1 MSAPANEVPDSLQPP
16 AFVAEPAAGAATV
29 AGGGTVVP
37 GFRPFGFPMP
47 WERLS
52 GSRQTLLAWTVV
64 FALLIALPLVDSNG
78 GDLDGFANAGTYVLL
93 ALGLNIVVGF
103 AGLLDLGYAAFF
115 ALGAYAYGL
124 AASFQLK
131 IPWSPIWLPLTWVG
145 QVSQVRFGNIDVA
158 QLHFSYWVMLP
169 IAALLCAGFG
179 ILFGAP
185 TLRLRGDYLAIVTLG
200 FGEIVPIVL
209 RNASSITNGAQGLPG
224 VETPSIFG
232 LSFGFDSRP
241 YYYLILGLV
250 CVVVFVSYRLQF
262 SRTGRAWLALRED
275 ELAAGP
281 MGIDHIKYKL
291 MAFAIGAGIGG
302 LAGTFHVAKLT
313 TATPDM
319 FQFTVSTII
328 LVMVVLGGMGSI
340 PGVAIGALLLTI
352 FQSLILGG
360 LSSWIHSIGAV
371 IGVAALTTVDLNQ
384 ANQLIYGLVL
394 VLMML
399 YRRQGIVPA
408 RRSVGAL
415 SVVEQSAQ
423 ASRGG
428 FRPSFVIADTD
439 ASLTVGQ
446 PLLEVKGLFKRFGG
460 LVAADRIDLVVYPG
474 QIVSVIGPNG
484 SGKTTLFN
492 MLTGLVRAD
501 GGTVTY
507 HGIDITRL
515 PPHRIA
521 KLGITRTFQ
530 NLRLFNN
537 LSVMENVLIGQH
549 ARLAASPVASIF
561 RTPAVRREEAGAVS
575 WACDILGLFG
585 NRLIP
590 RIEHVVSSLSYANR
604 RRVEISRALA
614 ARPRLLLLDEPA
626 AGMNPI
632 ETLELM
638 DQIQSLKSLGVTVLL
653 IEHKLELVNT
663 ISDRVI
669 VLDYGKKISEGDPAS
684 VQNDP
689 LVIEAYLGKRR
700 KHA

>member
-1 MSAPANEVPDSLQPP
+1 MSTVPANEAPDSLQPP
-16 AFVAEPAAGAATV
+16 AFVAEPAAGAAP
-29 AGGGTVVP
+29 AA
-37 GFRPFGFPMP
+37 RPFGLPLP
-47 WERLS
+47 WARVPPAK
-52 GSRQTLLAWTVV
+52 RTLLGWTVT
-64 FALLIALPLVDSNG
+64 FALLLALPFVDSNG
-78 GDLDGFANAGTYVLL
+78 GDLDSFSNAGTFVLL
-93 ALGLNIVVGF
+93 ALGLNVVVGF

-131 IPWSPIWLPLTWVG
+131 IPWSVLWVPFTWLG
-145 QVSQVRFGNIDVA
+145 QVSQVKFGNGDVA
-158 QLHFSYWVMLP
+158 QLHFSYWIMLP
-169 IAALLCAGFG
+169 VAALACATFG

-209 RNASSITNGAQGLPG
+209 RNASGITNGAQGLPG
-224 VETPSIFG
+224 VQTPSIFG
-232 LSFGFDSRP
+232 FNFGFESRP
-241 YYYLILGLV
+241 YYFLIIGLV
-250 CVVVFVSYRLQF
+250 AVVIFVSYRLQF

-281 MGIDHIKYKL
+281 MGIDHVRYKL

-302 LAGTFHVAKLT
+302 LAGTFYVAKLT

-340 PGVAIGALLLTI
+340 PGVALGALLLTV
-352 FQSLILGG
+352 FQSLVLGG
-360 LSSWIHSIGAV
+360 LSQWAHSVGNLT
-371 IGVAALTTVDLNQ
+371 GVAPLKTIDLTQ
-384 ANQLIYGLVL
+384 ANQLIYGMVL

-399 YRRQGIVPA
+399 YRRQGLIPA

-415 SVVEQSAQ
+415 SMVEQTAQ
-423 ASRGG
+423 AGRGG
-428 FRPSFVIADTD
+428 FKPTFIIAEADR
-439 ASLTVGQ
+439 SLKAGE
-446 PLLEVKGLFKRFGG
+446 PLLEVNGLVKRFGG
-460 LVAADRIDLVVYPG
+460 LVAADHIDLVVYPG
-474 QIVSVIGPNG
+474 EVVSVIGPNG

-492 MLTGLVRAD
+492 MLTGLVRPDSGAA
-501 GGTVTY
+501 VY
-507 HGIDITRL
+507 HGTDITRL

-521 KLGITRTFQ
+521 SLGITRTFQ

-549 ARLAASPVASIF
+549 ARLKTGVVASVL
-561 RTPAVRREEAGAVS
+561 RTPAVRHEEKGAVD
-575 WACDILGLFG
+575 WARNVVGLFG
-585 NRLIP
+585 NRLTP
-590 RIEHVVSSLSYANR
+590 RLEHVVSSLSYANR

-614 ARPRLLLLDEPA
+614 GRPRLLLLDEPA
-626 AGMNPI
+626 AGMNPA

-638 DQIQSLKSLGVTVLL
+638 DQIRSLRDLGVTVLL

-669 VLDYGKKISEGDPAS
+669 VLDYGKKIAEGTPAA

-700 KHA
+700 KRA

>member
-1 MSAPANEVPDSLQPP
+1 MSTAPANEAPDSLQPP
-16 AFVAEPAAGAATV
+16 AFVPEPAAGASIATRPRFGIELPWARLPAGQRSLLGWTV
-29 AGGGTVVP
+29 AFALAFVVP
-37 GFRPFGFPMP
+37 F
-47 WERLS
+47 
-52 GSRQTLLAWTVV
+52 
-64 FALLIALPLVDSNG
+64 VDSNG
-78 GDLDGFANAGTYVLL
+78 GDLDGLANAGTYVLL
-93 ALGLNIVVGF
+93 ALGLNVVVGF

-115 ALGAYAYGL
+115 ALGAYTYGL

-131 IPWSPIWLPLTWVG
+131 IPWSVLWVPFTWLG
-145 QVSQVRFGNIDVA
+145 QVSQVRFGAGDVA
-158 QLHFSYWVMLP
+158 QLHFSYWIMLP
-169 IAALLCAGFG
+169 IAALVCAGFG

-209 RNASSITNGAQGLPG
+209 RNASAITNGAQGLPG
-224 VETPSIFG
+224 VQTPSIFG
-232 LSFGFDSRP
+232 LSFGFDSKP
-241 YYYLILGLV
+241 YYYLILALV
-250 CVVVFVSYRLQF
+250 VVVVFVSYRLQF

-281 MGIDHIKYKL
+281 MGIDHVKYKL
-291 MAFAIGAGIGG
+291 LAFAIGAGIGG

-340 PGVAIGALLLTI
+340 PGVALGALLLTV
-352 FQSLILGG
+352 FQGLVLGG
-360 LSSWIHSIGAV
+360 LSQWAHALGNLT
-371 IGVAALTTVDLNQ
+371 GVAPLKTIDLTQ

-394 VLMML
+394 VAMML
-399 YRRQGIVPA
+399 YRRQGLIPA

-415 SVVEQSAQ
+415 SIVEQTAQ
-423 ASRGG
+423 ATRGG
-428 FRPSFVIADTD
+428 FRPTFSIAEADRTLK
-439 ASLTVGQ
+439 AGQ
-446 PLLEVKGLFKRFGG
+446 PLLEVRGLTKRYGG
-460 LVAADRIDLVVYPG
+460 LVAADTIDLVVYPG
-474 QIVSVIGPNG
+474 EVVSVIGPNG

-492 MLTGLVRAD
+492 MLTGLTRPD
-501 GGTVTY
+501 RGTVTFR
-507 HGIDITRL
+507 GTDVTRL

-521 KLGITRTFQ
+521 ELGVTRTFQ

-537 LSVMENVLIGQH
+537 LSVLENVLIGQH
-549 ARLAASPVASIF
+549 ARLKTGVVASVV
-561 RTPAVRREEAGAVS
+561 RTPAVRREEEGAVA
-575 WACDILGLFG
+575 WARDIVGLFG
-585 NRLIP
+585 NRLVP
-590 RIEHVVSSLSYANR
+590 RLEHIVSSLSYANR

-614 ARPRLLLLDEPA
+614 GRPRLVLLDEPA
-626 AGMNPI
+626 AGMNPA

-638 DQIQSLKSLGVTVLL
+638 DQIRSLSDLGVTVLL

-669 VLDYGKKISEGDPAS
+669 VLDYGKKISEGTPTE

-700 KHA
+700 RHA

>member
-1 MSAPANEVPDSLQPP
+1 MSTAPLDETTDSLHPP
-16 AFVAEPAAGAATV
+16 AFVAEPAAGAV
-29 AGGGTVVP
+29 AAPPIT
-37 GFRPFGFPMP
+37 RTFGIPLP
-47 WERLS
+47 W
-52 GSRQTLLAWTVV
+52 SRIPASRRTSVGWVIA
-64 FALLIALPLVDSNG
+64 FALLLALPLVDSNG
-78 GDLDGFANAGTYVLL
+78 GDLDNFANAGTYVLL

-131 IPWSPIWLPLTWVG
+131 IPWSLFWTPFAWLG
-145 QVSQVRFGNIDVA
+145 QVSQVRFGNGDVA
-158 QLHFSYWVMLP
+158 QLHFSYWIMLP
-169 IAALLCAGFG
+169 LAALLCAGFG

-209 RNASSITNGAQGLPG
+209 RNASAITNGAQGLPG
-224 VETPSIFG
+224 VQTPSIFG
-232 LSFGFDSRP
+232 FSFGFDSTP
-241 YYYLILGLV
+241 YYYLILLLV
-250 CVVVFVSYRLQF
+250 AVVVFVSYRLQF

-302 LAGTFHVAKLT
+302 LSGTFYVAKLT

-340 PGVAIGALLLTI
+340 PGVALGALLLTV
-352 FQSLILGG
+352 FQGLVLGG
-360 LSSWIHSIGAV
+360 LSSWAHAIGDATG
-371 IGVAALTTVDLNQ
+371 IAPLKTVDFTQ
-384 ANQLIYGLVL
+384 ANQLIYGVVL

-399 YRRQGIVPA
+399 YRRQGLIPA

-415 SVVEQSAQ
+415 SVVEQSATAQ
-423 ASRGG
+423 RGG
-428 FRPSFVIADTD
+428 FKPSFQIA
-439 ASLTVGQ
+439 ASDGL
-446 PLLEVKGLFKRFGG
+446 VKPGEPILKVTGLVKRFGG
-460 LVAADRIDLVVYPG
+460 LVAADHIDLEVYPG
-474 QIVSVIGPNG
+474 QVVSVIGPNG

-492 MLTGLVRAD
+492 MLTGLIKAD
-501 GGTVTY
+501 GGTAMY
-507 HGIDITRL
+507 HGVDITKL
-515 PPHRIA
+515 PPHRVA
-521 KLGITRTFQ
+521 ELGVTRTFQ

-537 LSVMENVLIGQH
+537 LSVLENVLIGQH
-549 ARLAASPVASIF
+549 ARLKTGVIASVL
-561 RTPAVRREEAGAVS
+561 RTPAVRKEEAGAVAWS
-575 WACDILGLFG
+575 HDIVSLFG
-585 NRLIP
+585 NRLVP
-590 RIEHVVSSLSYANR
+590 RLQHVVSSLSYANR

-614 ARPRLLLLDEPA
+614 GRPRLLLLDEPA
-626 AGMNPI
+626 AGMNPA

-638 DQIQSLKSLGVTVLL
+638 DQIQSLKNLGVTVLL

-669 VLDYGKKISEGDPAS
+669 VLDYGKKIAEGTPSE

-700 KHA
+700 KSA

>member
-1 MSAPANEVPDSLQPP
+1 MSTTPLDDAPDSLHPP
-16 AFVAEPAAGAATV
+16 AFVAEPAASPTAV
-29 AGGGTVVP
+29 AVP
-37 GFRPFGFPMP
+37 VRGRLAFPMP
-47 WERLS
+47 WERMPSAQRTAL
-52 GSRQTLLAWTVV
+52 GWLIV
-64 FALLIALPLVDSNG
+64 FALLIALPLADSNG
-78 GDLDGFANAGTYVLL
+78 GDLDNLANAGTYVLL

-115 ALGAYAYGL
+115 ALGAYSYGL

-131 IPWSPIWLPLTWVG
+131 IPWSVLWIPFQWLG
-145 QVSQVRFGNIDVA
+145 QVSQVRFGTGDVA
-158 QLHFSYWVMLP
+158 QLHFSYWIMLP
-169 IAALLCAGFG
+169 IAGLLCAGFG

-224 VETPSIFG
+224 VQTPSLFG
-232 LSFGFDSRP
+232 FSFGFDSLP
-241 YYYLILGLV
+241 YYYLIMCLV
-250 CVVVFVSYRLQF
+250 ALIVFVSYRLQF

-281 MGIDHIKYKL
+281 MGIDHIRYKL

-340 PGVAIGALLLTI
+340 PGVALGALLLTV
-352 FQSLILGG
+352 FQGLVLGSL
-360 LSSWIHSIGAV
+360 SQWAHV
-371 IGVAALTTVDLNQ
+371 IGNATGIGPLKTVDFTQ

-399 YRRQGIVPA
+399 YRRQGLIPA
-408 RRSVGAL
+408 RRTVGAL
-415 SVVEQSAQ
+415 TVVEQSAQ
-423 ASRGG
+423 ATRGG
-428 FRPSFVIADTD
+428 FKPTFQIA
-439 ASLTVGQ
+439 ASEETLNSGE
-446 PLLEVKGLFKRFGG
+446 PLLKVDGLVKRFGG
-460 LVAADRIDLVVYPG
+460 LVAADHIDLVVYPG
-474 QIVSVIGPNG
+474 EVVSVIGPNG

-492 MLTGLVRAD
+492 MLTGLIRPDSGSAM
-501 GGTVTY
+501 Y
-507 HGIDITRL
+507 HGVDITRL

-521 KLGITRTFQ
+521 ALGITRTFQ

-537 LSVMENVLIGQH
+537 LSVLENVLIGQH
-549 ARLAASPVASIF
+549 ARLKTGVVASVL
-561 RTPAVRREEAGAVS
+561 RTPAVRKEEAGAVA
-575 WACDILGLFG
+575 WAHDIVSLFG
-585 NRLIP
+585 NRLLP
-590 RIEHVVSSLSYANR
+590 RLEHVVSSLSYANR

-614 ARPRLLLLDEPA
+614 ARPQLLLLDEPA
-626 AGMNPI
+626 AGMNPA

-638 DQIQSLKSLGVTVLL
+638 DQIKSLCNLGVTVLL

-663 ISDRVI
+663 ISNRVI
-669 VLDYGKKISEGDPAS
+669 VLDYGKKIAEGDPAS
-684 VQNDP
+684 IQNDP

-700 KHA
+700 KTA

>member
-1 MSAPANEVPDSLQPP
+1 MSSVPANEAPDSLQPP
-16 AFVAEPAAGAATV
+16 AFVAEPAAGAAPAARPSGLPLPWARVPARKRSLLGWTV
-29 AGGGTVVP
+29 A
-37 GFRPFGFPMP
+37 
-47 WERLS
+47 
-52 GSRQTLLAWTVV
+52 
-64 FALLIALPLVDSNG
+64 FALLLALPFADTNG
-78 GDLDGFANAGTYVLL
+78 GDLDTFSNAGTFVLL

-131 IPWSPIWLPLTWVG
+131 IPWSVLWVPFSWLG
-145 QVSQVRFGNIDVA
+145 QVSQVRFGNGDVA
-158 QLHFSYWVMLP
+158 QLHFSYWIMLP
-169 IAALLCAGFG
+169 IAGLACATFG

-209 RNASSITNGAQGLPG
+209 RNASPITNGAQGLPG
-224 VETPSIFG
+224 VQTPSIFG
-232 LSFGFDSRP
+232 FNFGFESRP
-241 YYYLILGLV
+241 YYFLIVGLV
-250 CVVVFVSYRLQF
+250 AMVVFVSYRLQF

-281 MGIDHIKYKL
+281 MGIDHVKYKL
-291 MAFAIGAGIGG
+291 LAFAIGAGIGG
-302 LAGTFHVAKLT
+302 LAGTFYVAKLT

-340 PGVAIGALLLTI
+340 PGVALGALLLTV
-352 FQSLILGG
+352 FQGLVLGG
-360 LSSWIHSIGAV
+360 LSQWAHSIGTITGIAPLKT
-371 IGVAALTTVDLNQ
+371 IDLTQ

-399 YRRQGIVPA
+399 YRRQGLIPA

-415 SVVEQSAQ
+415 SVGEQTAQ
-423 ASRGG
+423 AGRGG
-428 FRPSFVIADTD
+428 FKPGFVIAEADRTLK
-439 ASLTVGQ
+439 AGE
-446 PLLEVKGLFKRFGG
+446 PLLEVKGLVKRFGG
-460 LVAADRIDLVVYPG
+460 LVAADHIDIVVYPG
-474 QIVSVIGPNG
+474 EVVSVIGPNG

-492 MLTGLVRAD
+492 MLTGLVRSD
-501 GGTVTY
+501 SGTAMY
-507 HGIDITRL
+507 HGTDITRL

-521 KLGITRTFQ
+521 SLGITRTFQ

-549 ARLAASPVASIF
+549 ARLKTGVVASVL
-561 RTPAVRREEAGAVS
+561 RTPAVQREEKGAVT
-575 WACDILGLFG
+575 WARDVVGLFG
-585 NRLIP
+585 NRLTP
-590 RIEHVVSSLSYANR
+590 RLEHVVSSLSYANR

-614 ARPRLLLLDEPA
+614 GRPRLVLLDEPA
-626 AGMNPI
+626 AGMNPA

-638 DQIQSLKSLGVTVLL
+638 DQIRSLKDLGVTVLL

-669 VLDYGKKISEGDPAS
+669 VLDYGKKIAEGTPAA

-700 KHA
+700 TRA

>member
-1 MSAPANEVPDSLQPP
+1 MSTAPVNEVPDSLKPP
-16 AFVAEPAAGAATV
+16 AFVAEPAASASV
-29 AGGGTVVP
+29 SIPVRVF
-37 GFRPFGFPMP
+37 GFRMP
-47 WERLS
+47 WARLS
-52 GSRQTLLAWTVV
+52 TARRTLLGWSVA
-64 FALLIALPLVDSNG
+64 FALLLALPLVDTNG
-78 GDLDGFANAGTYVLL
+78 GDLDSFANAGTYVLL
-93 ALGLNIVVGF
+93 ALGLNVVVGF

-131 IPWSPIWLPLTWVG
+131 IPWSLFFVPFSWLG
-145 QVSQVRFGNIDVA
+145 QVSQVKFGNIDVA
-158 QLHFSYWVMLP
+158 QLHFSYWIMLP
-169 IAALLCAGFG
+169 IAALLCATFG

-209 RNASSITNGAQGLPG
+209 RNSSAITNGAQGLPG
-224 VETPSIFG
+224 VATPAIFG
-232 LSFGFDSRP
+232 FSFGFDSRP
-241 YYYLILGLV
+241 FYYLILCLV
-250 CVVVFVSYRLQF
+250 ALIVFVSYRLQF

-281 MGIDHIKYKL
+281 MGIDHVKYKL

-340 PGVAIGALLLTI
+340 PGVALGALLLTV
-352 FQSLILGG
+352 FQGLVLGG
-360 LSSWIHSIGAV
+360 LSQWLHGLGNLIN
-371 IGVAALTTVDLNQ
+371 VAPLKTIDLTQ
-384 ANQLIYGLVL
+384 ANQLIYGVVL
-394 VLMML
+394 VFMML
-399 YRRQGIVPA
+399 YRRQGLIPA
-408 RRSVGAL
+408 RRTVGAL
-415 SVVEQSAQ
+415 SIVEQTTQ

-428 FRPSFVIADTD
+428 FKPTFLIAEADRTLK
-439 ASLTVGQ
+439 AGE
-446 PLLEVKGLFKRFGG
+446 PLLEVKGLVKRFGG
-460 LVAADRIDLVVYPG
+460 LVAADNIDLVVYPG
-474 QIVSVIGPNG
+474 EVVSVIGPNG

-501 GGTVTY
+501 RGSAVY
-507 HGIDITRL
+507 HGTEITRL

-521 KLGITRTFQ
+521 ALGITRTFQ

-549 ARLAASPVASIF
+549 ARLKTGVVASVL
-561 RTPAVRREEAGAVS
+561 RTPAVQHEEAGAVA
-575 WACDILGLFG
+575 WARDVVGLFG
-585 NRLIP
+585 NRLVP
-590 RIEHVVSSLSYANR
+590 RLEHVVSSLSYANR

-614 ARPRLLLLDEPA
+614 GRPRLVLLDEPA
-626 AGMNPI
+626 AGMNPA

-638 DQIQSLKSLGVTVLL
+638 DQIRSLKDLGVTVIL

-669 VLDYGKKISEGDPAS
+669 VLDYGKKIAEGSPAAI
-684 VQNDP
+684 QNDP